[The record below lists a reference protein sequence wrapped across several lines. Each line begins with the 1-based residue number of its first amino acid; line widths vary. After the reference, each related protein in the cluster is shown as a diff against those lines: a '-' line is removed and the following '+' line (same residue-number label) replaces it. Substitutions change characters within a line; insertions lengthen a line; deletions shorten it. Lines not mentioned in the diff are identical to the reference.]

1 MSSSCVNGYLLIKNS
16 RLSFVFSLLKKYQ
29 KKHLHFAR
37 RNRRKKKKIFKFH
50 LPSKKKKACCHEFAH
65 TRVISQRIMTEFEEN
80 WTRQR
85 TELIDGYQDGTRLRR
100 PRLNSCPCKS
110 NPADFSTPPAFHSLL
125 RSFLVNTTCVASLK
139 WRVARTF
146 YLYQKHSST
155 SLEVSSRREGT
166 HH

>member
-16 RLSFVFSLLKKYQ
+16 GLSFVLSLLKKYQ
-29 KKHLHFAR
+29 KKYLHFAR

-50 LPSKKKKACCHEFAH
+50 LPSKKKKLAVTNSHIHELYH
-65 TRVISQRIMTEFEEN
+65 SELWRNSR

-110 NPADFSTPPAFHSLL
+110 NPADFSTPPAFHSLP